1 KQYTVYITT
10 GFIYSLKLRRCIFPV
25 NPVDF
30 HVCENDQ
37 KTATHTTCYFHPMPQ
52 KPAQTL
58 PFSGLSM
65 FY

>member
-1 KQYTVYITT
+1 VHITT
-10 GFIYSLKLRRCIFPV
+10 GFIYSLKLRRCVFPV

-30 HVCENDQ
+30 HFCENVQ
-37 KTATHTTCYFHPMPQ
+37 KKAPHTTSYSRPMPQ